1 MASPA
6 ASTRD
11 HLILQGI
18 VLVWGITSVLGKMIS
33 LKVQVL
39 VTWRT
44 GIAALA
50 LGLWLLAARR
60 RTSFDVWAKRALL
73 NGCLIGLHWFLFFLA
88 ARLGNVSVAI
98 TGAATSALWVA
109 LLEPLVVRER
119 RLHLRECLL
128 ALVVTGGV
136 ALVAGSDDVPMP
148 CLLIGILAAAVAAL
162 FSIFNARIVQH
173 LPAVTMSFYEMVSAT
188 LFCAVLSLATAGPL
202 TAETW
207 LPARTDWGPLLTL
220 SLLCTVFAFSVCVW
234 LQKRVPAFTIGL
246 AANIEPVYGMLLA
259 AAVFGAT
266 EVMGVRFYTGAAII
280 IGCVVFH
287 TLAGRRQRSMVFS
300 GPPEALEVAEPSPPS
315 NQY

>member
-1 MASPA
+1 M
-6 ASTRD
+6 
-11 HLILQGI
+11 
-18 VLVWGITSVLGKMIS
+18 
-33 LKVQVL
+33 
-39 VTWRT
+39 
-44 GIAALA
+44 
-50 LGLWLLAARR
+50 ARR
-60 RTSFDVWAKRALL
+60 KMTLDVWSKRALL
-73 NGCLIGLHWFLFFLA
+73 NGCLIGLHWYLFFLA

-119 RLHLRECLL
+119 KRHWPECVL

-148 CLLIGILAAAVAAL
+148 CLLTGILAAAVAAL

-173 LPAVTMSFYEMVSAT
+173 LPAVTMSFYEMLSAT
-188 LFCAVLSLATAGPL
+188 AFCAVLSMATAGPL
-202 TAETW
+202 TASTW
-207 LPARTDWGPLLTL
+207 LPKAVDWWPLLTL

-266 EVMGVRFYTGAAII
+266 EVMGIRFYTGAAII

-287 TLAGRRQRSMVFS
+287 TLSGRKRSATVFA
-300 GPPEALEVAEPSPPS
+300 GPPEALEVAEPLPPS
-315 NQY
+315 SPH